1 MKKDIKILLTFGLI
15 FGFQF
20 SIINSVLAQ
29 TQRFPQYSEE
39 SHAVV
44 LDLRGDTN
52 ILLLEDGMHTLC
64 NNVVAYTFN
73 GCIPATYRVALTGG
87 SQNASTTN
95 TPPALLCRLLDVYQD
110 SNLTGIMALY
120 RPQDAPAIN
129 LMLNADSTIRKFKN
143 FVSTIDS
150 MDFLLSY
157 TEGVYTVVMTRAYID
172 DTASRLMTFLMTQV
186 GGQWRLAS
194 GEIGGGMFNNMSISL
209 NSFTPQQFNTTSD
222 FDLDGVPDAQDN
234 CPCNANPS
242 QADSDHDGVGDA
254 CDNCPLR
261 PNPMQEDN
269 DDDGVGDVC
278 DNCVRHYNPLQEDA
292 DGDHIGDSCDNCP
305 LVVNTRQYDF
315 DIDGIGDEC
324 DPDIDGDSILNEMD
338 PDRDGDNVADSVDNC
353 PTHYNPSQAD
363 TDGDGIGDACDNCP
377 LYANPLQTD
386 SDGDGWGDECDD
398 DTDGDG
404 VPNDID
410 NCPETYNYDQ
420 SDIDC
425 DGIGDVCDPD
435 IDGDNIPNDRDNK
448 PTVFNPGQE

>member
-1 MKKDIKILLTFGLI
+1 MKKDIKILLIFGLI

-157 TEGVYTVVMTRAYID
+157 TEGVYTVVLTRAYID

-194 GEIGGGMFNNMSISL
+194 GEIGGGMFNNMSIYL

-315 DIDGIGDEC
+315 DIDGIGDE
-324 DPDIDGDSILNEMD
+324 
-338 PDRDGDNVADSVDNC
+338 
-353 PTHYNPSQAD
+353 
-363 TDGDGIGDACDNCP
+363 
-377 LYANPLQTD
+377 
-386 SDGDGWGDECDD
+386 
-398 DTDGDG
+398 
-404 VPNDID
+404 
-410 NCPETYNYDQ
+410 
-420 SDIDC
+420 
-425 DGIGDVCDPD
+425 
-435 IDGDNIPNDRDNK
+435 
-448 PTVFNPGQE
+448 